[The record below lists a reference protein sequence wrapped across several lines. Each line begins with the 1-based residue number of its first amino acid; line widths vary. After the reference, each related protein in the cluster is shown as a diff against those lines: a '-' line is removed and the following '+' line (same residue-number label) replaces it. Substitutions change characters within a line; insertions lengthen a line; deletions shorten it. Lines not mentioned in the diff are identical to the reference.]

1 MARFDVSAPVFS
13 VSAPVGTAAVLSVPN
28 DVLSW
33 PAAVLSVLR
42 PALSEAGMAAV
53 SVTEDES
60 GAEGVE
66 TAVESLPKYPLTKF
80 SRASM
85 PVILTAAA
93 INAAAAIDMN
103 NLFAFI

>member
-28 DVLSW
+28 D
-33 PAAVLSVLR
+33 VLSVLR